1 MAMSYHEM
9 SRISTVER
17 AAVTVFAL
25 GGTMRALLALS
36 LVSVV
41 ACGQKQLAATGSP
54 QQPYTASRTTV
65 IGTDSS
71 GNAVSGSTSEQV
83 VAGDCVTVG
92 SQCVDTTS
100 GSSGGFCQG
109 GPSGGPVD
117 SIVVDGKV
125 VTTVCYPPGNDGKTT
140 VVSGSGNVNIPQ
152 NANNTTITFDPSTD
166 GNKITGDVTVAGN
179 NVAIYG
185 DGADKTII
193 DGNVTLTGNNARI
206 RGLTI
211 TGDLILQTNNTAAVL
226 VKVLGNVQVL
236 GENDV
241 FTAGD
246 VFGDVSVTKNNVVL
260 VSNRAQ
266 GTWNAAG
273 GNADCVDNK
282 AFTDKNSDDLVEASE
297 VGADLTCDGTAHP

>member
-1 MAMSYHEM
+1 
-9 SRISTVER
+9 
-17 AAVTVFAL
+17 
-25 GGTMRALLALS
+25 MRALIALS
-36 LVSVV
+36 LVGVV
-41 ACGQKQLAATGSP
+41 ACGQRQLAASGSP
-54 QQPYTASRTTV
+54 QQPYSASRTTV

-71 GNAVSGSTSEQV
+71 GNAVNGSTNEQV

-92 SQCVDTTS
+92 STCVDT
-100 GSSGGFCQG
+100 SSGANGSQFCQG

-125 VTTVCYPPGNDGKTT
+125 VTTVCYPPGKDGKTT
-140 VVSGSGNVNIPQ
+140 VVSGNGNVNVPH
-152 NANNTTITFDPSTD
+152 NANNTTVTFDPQTD
-166 GNKITGDVTVAGN
+166 GNKITGDVNVDGN

-185 DGADKTII
+185 DGADKTIL
-193 DGNVTLTGNNARI
+193 DGNVTLSGNNARI

-211 TGDLILQTNNTAAVL
+211 TGDLILQSNNTAAVL

-236 GENDV
+236 GNNDV

-246 VFGDVSVTKNNVVL
+246 VFKNVSVTKNNVVL

-266 GTWNAAG
+266 GTWSAAG

-282 AFTDKNSDDLVEASE
+282 AFTDTNKDDIVEASE
-297 VGADLTCDGTAHP
+297 VGADLQCTGP